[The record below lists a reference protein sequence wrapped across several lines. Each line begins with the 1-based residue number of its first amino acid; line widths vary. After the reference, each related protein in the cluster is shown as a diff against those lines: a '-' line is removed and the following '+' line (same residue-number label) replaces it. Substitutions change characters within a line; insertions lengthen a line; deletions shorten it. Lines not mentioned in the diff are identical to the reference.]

1 MIFDFKKGRFRRTTS
16 WARTF
21 LIIDYYHQCK
31 RIKIQNL
38 VHSSQDGHV
47 SLQGHI
53 VHLFIT
59 RVSSILV
66 FHVRAISSKENLEYQ
81 EQDESWSNYWGRN
94 RMLIFPASRGLPRRE
109 RPLLAGK
116 CSLCLLNQSSPLT
129 NVLTHFRVAE
139 GTWWLEQISRW
150 RQCGSRRTLQS
161 LLLIS
166 RNSFQNIRKD
176 SKMYHPSRGG
186 VRGGQDQFDWEDV
199 KADKYRENYL
209 GESRS
214 SVF

>member
-1 MIFDFKKGRFRRTTS
+1 MAAPAETAETWFSTSKREGLEEKPVELGLSLLLIIIISVSVLRSESHSFVSKWSCFAPVPYSSPIYNTSFFYSSISYKGYLVERKFKKEKTKG
-16 WARTF
+16 WN
-21 LIIDYYHQCK
+21 
-31 RIKIQNL
+31 IKNKTNPDQTIE
-38 VHSSQDGHV
+38 VG
-47 SLQGHI
+47 I
-53 VHLFIT
+53 V
-59 RVSSILV
+59 
-66 FHVRAISSKENLEYQ
+66 
-81 EQDESWSNYWGRN
+81 
-94 RMLIFPASRGLPRRE
+94 
-109 RPLLAGK
+109 

>member
-1 MIFDFKKGRFRRTTS
+1 MLRSRISFIRLKMVSFAPGPYSSPIYNTSFFYSSISCKGYLVERKFKKEKTKG
-16 WARTF
+16 WN
-21 LIIDYYHQCK
+21 
-31 RIKIQNL
+31 IKNKTNPDQTIE
-38 VHSSQDGHV
+38 VG
-47 SLQGHI
+47 I
-53 VHLFIT
+53 V
-59 RVSSILV
+59 
-66 FHVRAISSKENLEYQ
+66 
-81 EQDESWSNYWGRN
+81 
-94 RMLIFPASRGLPRRE
+94 
-109 RPLLAGK
+109 

-214 SVF
+214 SVFQFPHNRIWALKLQNNRPLNKHL